1 MGNVNFGW
9 FIGLMGGSILLFLCY
24 FFLSSFNYKKR
35 FSNKYDVRCFF
46 PYELNFESRLSEN
59 LLGNIALILSMA
71 ISIGLFAFGLSYF
84 KTNGY
89 ILAAIIAGI
98 AYSIL
103 VLGLNFTPLKL
114 LRFHFVVMVI
124 GFVASLFTPVA
135 IGLTAFNVYQTN
147 KNIFPLILMIVCG
160 VIGLV
165 IFAFIMNP
173 RLSFNIKMQVAVDE
187 EGNEKY
193 IRPKFILV
201 AFTEWMMIL
210 LQPIS
215 QILFTLLIIAL
226 AIK

>member
-1 MGNVNFGW
+1 
-9 FIGLMGGSILLFLCY
+9 MGGSVLLFLSY
-24 FFLSSFNYKKR
+24 FFLSTFNYKKR
-35 FSNKYDVRCFF
+35 FANKYDVRSFF
-46 PYELNFESRLSEN
+46 PYELNYESRLSDN

-71 ISIGLFAFGLSYF
+71 ISIGLFALGLSYF

-89 ILAAIIAGI
+89 IVASIIAGI

-103 VLGLNFTPLKL
+103 VLALNFTPLKI
-114 LRFHFVVMVI
+114 LRFHFVIMVI
-124 GFVASLFTPVA
+124 SFVASLFTPLA

-147 KNIFPLILMIVCG
+147 KNVFPLILMIICG
-160 VIGLV
+160 IVGLV
-165 IFAFIMNP
+165 IFGFIMNP
-173 RLSFNIKMQVAVDE
+173 KLSFNIKMQVAVDE

-193 IRPKFILV
+193 IRPNFIVV

-210 LQPIS
+210 LQPFN